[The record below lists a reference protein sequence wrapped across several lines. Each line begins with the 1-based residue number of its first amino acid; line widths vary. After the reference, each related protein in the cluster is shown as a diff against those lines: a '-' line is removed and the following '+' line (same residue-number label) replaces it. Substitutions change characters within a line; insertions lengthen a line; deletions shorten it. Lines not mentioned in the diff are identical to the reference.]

1 MALSE
6 LAEESFGA
14 VEGLLAATGAVTEAG
29 GVVCERRSSSMEVR
43 FMGGLDVRVFDEGE
57 DVMVSCERW
66 HTHCADAEE
75 AAWCVRWLMSPFSR
89 IVHEF
94 KGAILAAVWVE
105 RYSAA
110 GWEGFEPVYFLNPE
124 YAPEW
129 ELEPGQRWF
138 RRIYHQA
145 AVPFDI
151 DLAAVLPGAELV
163 DGLPVGWRGDA
174 FTVEVDE
181 SLGLALF
188 GEE

>member
-1 MALSE
+1 MAISE

-14 VEGLLAATGAVTEAG
+14 VEGLLAATGAG
-29 GVVCERRSSSMEVR
+29 GVECVRRSSSMAVSVP
-43 FMGGLDVRVFDEGE
+43 GGLEVRVFDEGE

-75 AAWCVRWLMSPFSR
+75 TAWCVRWLMSPFSR

-105 RYSAA
+105 RYSAV

-124 YAPEW
+124 YPPEW

-145 AVPFDI
+145 AVPFAVDFEV
-151 DLAAVLPGAELV
+151 VLPGAELV

-174 FTVEVDE
+174 FTIEVEE
-181 SLGLALF
+181 SMGLALF

>member
-1 MALSE
+1 MALSD
-6 LAEESFGA
+6 LADESFGA
-14 VEGLLAATGAVTEAG
+14 IEELLAATGAG
-29 GVVCERRSSSMEVR
+29 DVVCERRSSSMAISVP
-43 FMGGLDVRVFDEGE
+43 GGLEVRVFDEGE

-66 HTHCADAEE
+66 HTHCEEAEE

-124 YAPEW
+124 YPPEW

-145 AVPFDI
+145 AVPFEI
-151 DLAAVLPGAELV
+151 DLETVLVGAEFV
-163 DGLPVGWRGDA
+163 EGLPLEWRAEA
-174 FTVEVDE
+174 FTIEVGD
-181 SLGLALF
+181 SLGLGLF
-188 GEE
+188 EESEEE